1 MKQALGI
8 YPLKTLCQ
16 QPLLP
21 IPYVVDGLLAPGLY
35 LLGGSPKV
43 GKSWMA
49 LQLCLAVCRGV
60 PFLGRQTR
68 QSEVRR
74 WRSHESP
81 GGAFEPSARSAQQM
95 PRVIFARQG
104 QYLALEDGPQ
114 RLHARAVRLC
124 QAEVPAGLYLCEQAP
139 CIGQGLED
147 GLRRTLDERP
157 GVRLIIID
165 TLQKVRAPQQYGATY
180 GGDYQDIAALKA
192 LADERQICLLV
203 IHHLRK
209 MGDADPVNRLPG
221 TNGLSGAADGILIL
235 AREKRQEGTA
245 TLTAAGR
252 DIEDVEEQL
261 QFIDC
266 RWCPVTAENRLRMD
280 ALLGPLQ
287 TLLRQNGAF
296 SGTATE
302 LADMLEQQGQ
312 AAAPA
317 ALSKY
322 IRTHAEWLAQA
333 GILVETRRTNQKRT
347 LLLRQCPE
355 QGRDEDDGNDRSD
368 SARGEGTAPAS
379 PSQLSQPSSLSQTA

>member
-1 MKQALGI
+1 MNQSLEI
-8 YPLKTLCQ
+8 YPLAQLCK
-16 QPLLP
+16 QPLVP
-21 IPYVVDGLLAPGLY
+21 IPYVVDGLLTPGLY

-49 LQLCLAVCRGV
+49 LQLCLAVSRGV

-68 QSEVRR
+68 QSETL
-74 WRSHESP
+74 
-81 GGAFEPSARSAQQM
+81 
-95 PRVIFARQG
+95 
-104 QYLALEDGPQ
+104 YLALEDGPQ

-124 QAEVPAGLYLCEQAP
+124 QTAVPAGLYLCEQAP

-147 GLRRTLDERP
+147 GLRKVLDGQP
-157 GVRLIIID
+157 GIRLVIID

-209 MGDADPVNRLPG
+209 MGDADPMNRLSG

-235 AREKRQEGTA
+235 AREKRQEGLA

-252 DIEDVEEQL
+252 DIEDLEEQL

-266 RWCPVTAENRLRMD
+266 RWCPVTAENRLQID
-280 ALLGPLQ
+280 QILGPLQ
-287 TLLRQNGAF
+287 ALLRQNGTF

-302 LADMLEQQGQ
+302 LADMLERQGQ

-368 SARGEGTAPAS
+368 STCGEGAAPAS

>member
-16 QPLLP
+16 QPPLP
-21 IPYVVDGLLAPGLY
+21 ITYVVDGLLAPGLY

-49 LQLCLAVCRGV
+49 FQLCLAVCRGV
-60 PFLGRQTR
+60 PFLGRATR
-68 QSEVRR
+68 RSEVL
-74 WRSHESP
+74 
-81 GGAFEPSARSAQQM
+81 
-95 PRVIFARQG
+95 
-104 QYLALEDGPQ
+104 YLALEDGPQ

-124 QAEVPAGLYLCEQAP
+124 QVEVPAGLYLCEQAP

-147 GLRRTLDERP
+147 GLRRALDERP
-157 GVRLIIID
+157 GIRLVIID

-209 MGDADPVNRLPG
+209 MGDADPMNRLSG

-245 TLTAAGR
+245 PLTAAGR

-287 TLLRQNGAF
+287 ALLREKGEF

-302 LADMLEQQGQ
+302 LAAMLGQ
-312 AAAPA
+312 NGQTIAPA

-355 QGRDEDDGNDRSD
+355 QGCDESDGNDRSD
-368 SARGEGTAPAS
+368 STRGEGAVPAS
-379 PSQLSQPSSLSQTA
+379 PSQLSQPSFLSQTA